1 MNLSSSKR
9 TTFPGIIAFPGRF
22 YGRCVKIGTKKRH
35 LAHGA
40 YIHES
45 EIPKELERLEKA
57 ILLSRKELK
66 EIVNK
71 LNQKAEAKE
80 MKAILETQV
89 ILTEDPMLNNSF
101 KDRIRKQGENAF
113 LAVENAIRE
122 WAEKFNKIEDHFFRE
137 RVDHLQ
143 DISNRILENLLD
155 TKEEASF
162 LADLSEDVI
171 LVARELTPSQMILM
185 NKSRIRGIA
194 TDLGGKTGHMAILAR
209 NYGIPTIVGLKQF
222 YGSVKDNEYV
232 FLDGENGQMVR
243 APTIEEVKYYGAS
256 SPLPSDSKSQKQ
268 KKAITKDGIRIRLK
282 CNLESDTDWEQAKK
296 LEVDGVGLFRSESLF
311 LKYQDKNVS
320 GEEQFQAYKRITE
333 GLDPNPV
340 CIRTFDIGADKF
352 STGEFEENPFLGNR
366 GIRYSLQ
373 NPEWFKEQLLAILR
387 ASAFGNLS
395 ILLPMVTNLSE
406 VRKTK
411 ELIEECK
418 KELSGQKERFNR
430 KLKLGMMVETPAAVS
445 AMDILAKEVD
455 FFSVGTND
463 LLQYL
468 MAVDRNNVNV
478 SNLYNPFHISFL
490 RSLTQIVETAWK
502 YEKPLSICG
511 EIASDTTFTILL
523 LGLGFRELS
532 VSLPFVGSIR
542 NILASTG
549 LKQATFLVR
558 KVMELSESEDYE
570 AIEAFLFSKHLE

>member
-1 MNLSSSKR
+1 MNGSRR
-9 TTFPGIIAFPGRF
+9 TTYPGIIAFPGRF

-40 YIHES
+40 YVHES
-45 EIPKELERLEKA
+45 EVEKELSRLERA
-57 ILLSRKELK
+57 VSTSRKELK

-71 LNQKAEAKE
+71 LREKSEDKE
-80 MKAILETQV
+80 FKEILETQV
-89 ILTEDPMLNNSF
+89 VLMDDPTLSNSF
-101 KDRIRKQGENAF
+101 RDRIQNHSENAF
-113 LAVENAIRE
+113 LAVENSLRE
-122 WAEKFNKIEDHFFRE
+122 WSEKFSRMENPFFRE
-137 RVDHLQ
+137 RVDHLK

-155 TKEEASF
+155 KKEEVSF

-185 NKSRIRGIA
+185 NKARIRGIA

-232 FLDGENGQMVR
+232 FLDGENGLMVR
-243 APTIEEVKYYGAS
+243 SPTIEEVKYYGAS
-256 SPLPSDSKSQKQ
+256 SPIQSEDKSQK
-268 KKAITKDGIRIRLK
+268 KRKSITKDGVRIRLK
-282 CNLESDTDWEQAKK
+282 CNLESDADWEQARKM
-296 LEVDGVGLFRSESLF
+296 EVDGVGLFRSESLF
-311 LKYQDKNVS
+311 LKYQDSNVS

-340 CIRTFDIGADKF
+340 YIRTFDIGADKF
-352 STGEFEENPFLGNR
+352 STGEIEENPFLGNR

-373 NPEWFKEQLLAILR
+373 NPDWFKEQLTAILR
-387 ASAFGNLS
+387 ASSFGNLS

-406 VRKTK
+406 IKKTK
-411 ELIEECK
+411 ELLEECK
-418 KELSGQKERFNR
+418 RELNAKKEKFNR
-430 KLKLGMMVETPAAVS
+430 KIKIGIMVETPSAVAS
-445 AMDILAKEVD
+445 MDVLAKEVD

-478 SNLYNPFHISFL
+478 SGLYNPFHISFL
-490 RSLTQIVETAWK
+490 RALHQIISTAWK

-511 EIASDTTFTILL
+511 EIASDTNFTILL
-523 LGLGFRELS
+523 IGLGFREMS
-532 VSLPFVGSIR
+532 VSLPFVGAIR
-542 NILASTG
+542 NILASVS
-549 LKQATFLVR
+549 LKQADFLLR
-558 KVMELSESEDYE
+558 KVLELSELEDYE